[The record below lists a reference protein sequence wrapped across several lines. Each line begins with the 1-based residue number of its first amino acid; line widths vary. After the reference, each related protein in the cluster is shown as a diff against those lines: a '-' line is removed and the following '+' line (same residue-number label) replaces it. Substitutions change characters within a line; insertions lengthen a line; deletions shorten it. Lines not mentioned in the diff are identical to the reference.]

1 MSILITGAAG
11 FIGFHLSNYLNKK
24 NIKKIIAVDNFNP
37 YYDIKLKKN
46 RKIHLDKNINFIKL
60 DLKNSKKLKIL
71 FKKHRFKKVI
81 HLAAQPGVRY
91 SLINPKA
98 YFDNN
103 LLAFYNLI
111 EASRQFKVKH
121 FIYASSSSV
130 YGNTKK
136 YPLKENFNT
145 NKPISFYATTKKCN
159 ELIADSYH
167 LNFNLNCTGLR
178 FFTVYGPYGRPDMSA
193 YKFVNNI
200 LKNKKINVFNKGSHS
215 RDFTYIDDVVNAI
228 YKIIKSKKNN
238 NHEIYNIGSGNPIS
252 LKTYINEIEKYLGK
266 KSKKKFDKLQKG
278 DVLKTFSDITKIKKE
293 YNFKPKIKLKVGL
306 KDYIKW
312 FKSFYKIDSK

>member
-278 DVLKTFSDITKIKKE
+278 DVLKTFSDITKIKKSIIL
-293 YNFKPKIKLKVGL
+293 NRK
-306 KDYIKW
+306 
-312 FKSFYKIDSK
+312 

>member
-1 MSILITGAAG
+1 M
-11 FIGFHLSNYLNKK
+11 
-24 NIKKIIAVDNFNP
+24 
-37 YYDIKLKKN
+37 
-46 RKIHLDKNINFIKL
+46 
-60 DLKNSKKLKIL
+60 DL
-71 FKKHRFKKVI
+71 
-81 HLAAQPGVRY
+81 
-91 SLINPKA
+91 
-98 YFDNN
+98 
-103 LLAFYNLI
+103 
-111 EASRQFKVKH
+111 
-121 FIYASSSSV
+121 
-130 YGNTKK
+130 
-136 YPLKENFNT
+136 
-145 NKPISFYATTKKCN
+145 
-159 ELIADSYH
+159 
-167 LNFNLNCTGLR
+167 
-178 FFTVYGPYGRPDMSA
+178 TVGQICL

-312 FKSFYKIDSK
+312 FKFYYKIDSK